1 MKNALKLIFVG
12 FLIILIGIYL
22 AVSNIDTYGINK
34 IFAIVGAILA
44 VFGIK
49 SIK

>member
-1 MKNALKLIFVG
+1 MKNALKLTLVG

-22 AVSNIDTYGINK
+22 AVSSIDTYGVNK
-34 IFAIVGAILA
+34 IFAVVGAILA
-44 VFGIK
+44 ALGIK